1 MNTIHINQRPI
12 GNNHAPYIIAEMS
25 ANHNGSIENAFR
37 IIDEA
42 QKAGADAVKIQTYTA
57 DTITLNSRQPEFMI
71 KGGLWDGQSLYELYQ
86 KAYTPWEWHAELFAY
101 ARDKNITIFSS
112 PFDFTAVDLLEK
124 LNAPAYKIAS
134 FEAIDLPLIRYV
146 AQTGKPMII
155 STGMADENE
164 IAEAIHTARD
174 NGCQQLVVL
183 HCVSG
188 YPAPA
193 SDYNLRTLPDM
204 ANRFNT
210 LVGLSDHTLDNTT
223 AIASVVL
230 GACVIEKHFTLD
242 RSRGGP
248 DDSFSLEPP
257 ELTALCR
264 DTKTAWQALG
274 KVEYALKSS
283 EQGNIQ
289 FRRSLYFVKDMKAG
303 DVIDET
309 CIRSV
314 RPGYGLPPKFYDALL
329 GKKVLKT
336 VHKHTPVTLNDVSL
350 WANRYYRYLI

>member
-86 KAYTPWEWHAELFAY
+86 KAYTPWEWHTPMFAY
-101 ARDKNITIFSS
+101 AREKNITIFCS

-174 NGCQQLVVL
+174 NGCQELVVL

-257 ELTALCR
+257 ELAALCQ
-264 DTKTAWQALG
+264 DAKTAWQALG

-336 VHKHTPVTLNDVSL
+336 VHKHTPVTLNDVGL
-350 WANRYYRYLI
+350 